1 MRRALTSLASRCAPR
16 CSPSGRPFGTIGLPA
31 RSAPRCLPS
40 GRPFGTIGLPARSAP
55 RCSPSGR
62 PFGLAAALLCLAAG
76 TAGCERALPGGLH
89 NPFQSFEARCA
100 KLPAAPPTV
109 VAAPLAILED
119 ATRSQHDLVRLLDGP
134 AAGHQALGVT
144 KARIGHD
151 ATLEIKGLKDP
162 ASGHACFRAHVR
174 VELGLR
180 PLTVYVAR
188 EIADDPCRREAIH
201 AHEMKHVAVYAAWLE
216 GAAGAL
222 AQALAAEFVDGV
234 HYAEDGAAAQRALRE
249 RLEDFV
255 RTHSETAGRELEARQ
270 RGVDSPEEYA
280 RVAAAC
286 GGTGATPP
294 GR

>member
-31 RSAPRCLPS
+31 R
-40 GRPFGTIGLPARSAP
+40 FAP